1 MESLSLPTT
10 AAQANVFI
18 SPTSLSYPM
27 SSEVMST
34 HVGEGM
40 NNAAAAAATAVNGSG
55 AGSVAILEQKENVTT
70 GGVSGIVPTLQ

>member
-27 SSEVMST
+27 SSELMST
-34 HVGEGM
+34 DVGTGM
-40 NNAAAAAATAVNGSG
+40 HTAATVGG
-55 AGSVAILEQKENVTT
+55 FGTENVDIPEKKDNIATC
-70 GGVSGIVPTLQ
+70 GVSGIVPTLQ

>member
-27 SSEVMST
+27 SSELMST
-34 HVGEGM
+34 HVGTGM
-40 NNAAAAAATAVNGSG
+40 NNAAAATTAVNGSG
-55 AGSVAILEQKENVTT
+55 AGSVGVLEPKETVTT

>member
-27 SSEVMST
+27 SSELMST
-34 HVGEGM
+34 HVGTGM
-40 NNAAAAAATAVNGSG
+40 NNAAAATAVNGSG
-55 AGSVAILEQKENVTT
+55 AGNVGILEQKENVTT